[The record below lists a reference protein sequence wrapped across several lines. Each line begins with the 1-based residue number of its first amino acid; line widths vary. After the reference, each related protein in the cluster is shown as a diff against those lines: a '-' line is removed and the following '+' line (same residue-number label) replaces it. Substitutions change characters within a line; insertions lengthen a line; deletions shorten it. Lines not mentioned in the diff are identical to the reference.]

1 MRRRTGRSGNQTL
14 PPKIQ
19 GKRPEKYTHMTIL
32 GLQKLLLIL
41 GSKAAVEFRDYR
53 DFLIEEKR

>member
-1 MRRRTGRSGNQTL
+1 
-14 PPKIQ
+14 
-19 GKRPEKYTHMTIL
+19 MTIL